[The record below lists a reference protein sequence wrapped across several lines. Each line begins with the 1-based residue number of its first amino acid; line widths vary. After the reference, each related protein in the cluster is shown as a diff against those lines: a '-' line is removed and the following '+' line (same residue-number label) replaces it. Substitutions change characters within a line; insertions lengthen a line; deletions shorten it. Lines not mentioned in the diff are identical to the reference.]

1 MASQQL
7 NIWVTTPDEK
17 IMEFTL
23 DANEPVEHL
32 KALLEV
38 EVHLSPIALLPAPVL
53 RSASISPSCHS
64 RSNGGA
70 ADGHRGERAAAGL
83 RRSRAA

>member
-38 EVHLSPIALLPAPVL
+38 EVHLSPALLPAPSCSQICINQPIMP
-53 RSASISPSCHS
+53 RSF
-64 RSNGGA
+64 
-70 ADGHRGERAAAGL
+70 
-83 RRSRAA
+83 